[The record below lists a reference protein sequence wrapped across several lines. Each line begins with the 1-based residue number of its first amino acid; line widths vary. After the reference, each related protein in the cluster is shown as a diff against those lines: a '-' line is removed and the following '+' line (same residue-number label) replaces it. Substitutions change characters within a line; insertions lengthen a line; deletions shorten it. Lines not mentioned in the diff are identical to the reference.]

1 MNTNIVIVVGVIFV
15 LFIVGVVSY
24 FALSGEMGYSRN
36 PFPRLGLEGGSIE
49 DCSSPC
55 SCMPKEV
62 SCDKGTEFC
71 RRKSKFYDQGQFC
84 GEICR
89 ACGESTSYEV
99 SQPSIPAHSV
109 DVTLAKSG
117 SLPFTSPFGV
127 GKPPIVYPFP
137 NV

>member
-1 MNTNIVIVVGVIFV
+1 MNDNTIIVIGVIFV
-15 LFIVGVVSY
+15 LFIVAVVS
-24 FALSGEMGYSRN
+24 FIALSSGMGYSRN
-36 PFPRLGLEGGSIE
+36 PSLVGGSDK
-49 DCSSPC
+49 DCSGIC

-71 RRKSKFYDQGQFC
+71 RRKGKFFDRGQFC

-89 ACGESTSYEV
+89 ACGEEASYNV
-99 SQPSIPAHSV
+99 SQPAIPAHSV

-117 SLPFTSPFGV
+117 SLPFTNPFGV

-137 NV
+137 DV